1 MKRRGPRGFR
11 WALRLLGRPGGCHRE
26 RKTGG
31 HVARPDKPLLYRR
44 APLGWAQRPART
56 ANPHPGL
63 PQILRN
69 PRGYNGRMTSHPQ
82 TFHAVVVGGGLVGK
96 TAALALTQSGLRT
109 ALVAAPAAPLPAG
122 AIFDSRIYALSSSSE
137 TLLERL
143 RVWQAL
149 DRSRLGPVF
158 DMRVF
163 GDAHAELHF
172 SAFQASVPQLAWIV
186 ESSLI
191 ETSLDTALRFQ
202 PNLSWFESRGQG
214 MTVHDDAA
222 HVTLSSGETLET
234 DLIVGADGAH
244 SWVRAQMSSKATRRD
259 YRQTGVVAN
268 FKTEKPHGE
277 TAYQWFKDSE
287 IIALLPLPG
296 DHVSLVWSART
307 EHADELLKLDPAQ
320 LTAEVERVTQ
330 NMLGALECVTPA
342 QGFPLALQSVDRLV
356 APRVALVG
364 DAAHLIHPL
373 AGQGMNLGLRD
384 VAALAEVIANK
395 EPFRDLGDPVL
406 LRRYERARREDI
418 QKLVI
423 ATDGLQKLF
432 SVPGTFARAVR
443 NTGMAL
449 VGAQPFVKRWL
460 VSAALG

>member
-1 MKRRGPRGFR
+1 
-11 WALRLLGRPGGCHRE
+11 
-26 RKTGG
+26 
-31 HVARPDKPLLYRR
+31 
-44 APLGWAQRPART
+44 
-56 ANPHPGL
+56 
-63 PQILRN
+63 
-69 PRGYNGRMTSHPQ
+69 MTSHLQ

-109 ALVAAPAAPLPAG
+109 ALVASTAAPLPPG
-122 AIFDSRIYALSSSSE
+122 AAFDSRIYALSSSSQA
-137 TLLERL
+137 LLERL

-149 DRSRLGPVF
+149 DRSRLGPVL

-163 GDAHAELHF
+163 GDARAELHF

-191 ETSLDTALRFQ
+191 EQSLDTALRFQ
-202 PNLSWFESRGQG
+202 PNLTWFDSRAQG
-214 MTVHDDAA
+214 MTVDAA
-222 HVTLSSGETLET
+222 AAQVTLANGETLEA
-234 DLIVGADGAH
+234 DLVIGADGAH
-244 SWVRAQMSSKATRRD
+244 SWVRAQMGAKATRRD

-268 FKTEKPHGE
+268 FKAEKPHGE
-277 TAYQWFKDSE
+277 TAYQWFRDTE
-287 IIALLPLPG
+287 IIALLPLPD

-307 EHADELLKLDPAQ
+307 DHADALMKLDPAQ
-320 LTAEVERVTQ
+320 LSAEVEKATE
-330 NMLGALECVTPA
+330 NTLGKLDCVTPA
-342 QGFPLALQSVDRLV
+342 QGFPLALQTVDRLI

-395 EPFRDLGDPVL
+395 EAFRDLGDPVL

-418 QKLVI
+418 QKLMA
-423 ATDGLQKLF
+423 ATDGLQRLF
-432 SVPGTFARAVR
+432 SVPGTLARTVR
-443 NTGMAL
+443 NAGMAL
-449 VGAQPFVKRWL
+449 VGAQPLIKRWL